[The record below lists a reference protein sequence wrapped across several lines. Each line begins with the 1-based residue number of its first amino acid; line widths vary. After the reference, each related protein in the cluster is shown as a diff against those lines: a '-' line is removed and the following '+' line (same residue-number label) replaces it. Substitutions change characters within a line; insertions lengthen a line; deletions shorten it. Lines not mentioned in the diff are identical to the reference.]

1 MYVKNLKEFEYFKIK
16 KMASGGAAASDSII
30 HPQENELTNLSH
42 AIIEWRRLTDEITGF
57 RQEIKE
63 RNKKLKALETV
74 ICRIMKNHNISAL
87 DLKNSGGRVL
97 YKKQKKQSGLGQKN
111 LQKYLAE
118 YMKSEDE
125 AKKAMEFVQGKRT
138 VVDTESIKYE
148 TLETADA

>member
-1 MYVKNLKEFEYFKIK
+1 MASKNLKEFEYFKIK
-16 KMASGGAAASDSII
+16 KMAAASDSII
-30 HPQENELTNLSH
+30 PPQENELTNLSH

-148 TLETADA
+148 TLESADA